1 MKQILKRRGV
11 LFATVIICFLLQ
23 NIWAKYFSLANITP
37 NILII
42 VTASIGFM
50 RGNREGMF
58 VGFFAGLLIDVF
70 YGDLIGF
77 YALVYMIIGYING
90 YFQRMFYDEDIKLPI
105 ILIGISDFV
114 YGIVVYFFMYMLR
127 SRLEMGFFLGHVI
140 IPELVYTILVTLFL
154 YQIIRVINR
163 KLESTEKRSASKFV

>member
-1 MKQILKRRGV
+1 MKQIIKRRFV
-11 LFATVIICFLLQ
+11 LFLTVIICFIIQ
-23 NIWAKYFSLANITP
+23 NIWAEHFSLAGITP

-58 VGFFAGLLIDVF
+58 VGFFAGILMDIF

-77 YALVYMIIGYING
+77 FALVYMIIGYING

-105 ILIGISDFV
+105 ILIGISDFL
-114 YGIVVYFFMYMLR
+114 YGVVVYFFMYMLR
-127 SRLEMGFFLGHVI
+127 SRLNVGFFLQKVI
-140 IPELVYTILVTLFL
+140 FPELIYTILATLFL
-154 YQIIRVINR
+154 YQVIRVINR
-163 KLESTEKRSASKFV
+163 KIESTEKRSASKFV